1 MPDIGLDVTTGQ
13 PTTVSAVV
21 ERATDPIAVNVVT
34 PGDFAAQFPTPLD
47 HTEILDM
54 CEDISLFQN
63 IPEIRTSLKEEHWR
77 EMTALAFASGSNYI
91 AFADGTCPEEYAH
104 EGSNTTVVL
113 KNIGAK
119 KSLTISDIL
128 HSMASIAAGWGINA
142 LMGGYAAGEGLPGA
156 SDATTFTR
164 AEIASLKVKEI
175 RLSMALVM
183 NAWDRLLAG
192 GNATSRPLEF
202 DGMEALVV
210 PANGAH
216 TNTGSSVS
224 GMTVSGSFSAIGF
237 DRFLSETCAKPT
249 HVFGHPQAIQEML
262 AAYFQLGFQ
271 GSQII
276 TNVTQSGDGGNR
288 IIPGFNFA
296 GFVNTSIGRL
306 TVVSDVNFTR
316 TDMGNGAFAS
326 TLYALRMQH
335 NGMPLVYRAT
345 QIPLS
350 LVDLVPGCTSV
361 SFEIW
366 AKTALVIKQMCA
378 MSAYRSVFNGRTYSG
393 CTILG

>member
-1 MPDIGLDVTTGQ
+1 MPDIGLDVTNGQ
-13 PTTVSAVV
+13 PAPVAEALVQ
-21 ERATDPIAVNVVT
+21 RATDPIGVNVVT
-34 PGDFAAQFPTPLD
+34 PTDFAAQFPTPLD
-47 HTEILDM
+47 HTEILDL

-77 EMTALAFASGSNYI
+77 EMTSLAFVSGSNYI

-104 EGSNTTVVL
+104 DGSNSTVVL

-183 NAWDRLLAG
+183 NAWDRLLAE
-192 GNATSRPLEF
+192 GNATSRVLEF
-202 DGMEALVV
+202 DGIEALVV

-216 TNTGSSVS
+216 TNTGTSVS

-237 DRFLSETCAKPT
+237 DRFCAETCAKPT

-271 GSQII
+271 GSQVVFQ
-276 TNVTQSGDGGNR
+276 NDGNR
-288 IIPGFNFA
+288 LIPGFNFA

-306 TVVSDVNFTR
+306 TVVSDVNFAR
-316 TDMGNGAFAS
+316 TDMGNGSFAS

-335 NGMPLVYRAT
+335 NGVPLVYRAT

-350 LVDLVPGCTSV
+350 LIDLVPLCTAIQ
-361 SFEIW
+361 FEVW
-366 AKTALVIKQMCA
+366 TKTALIIKQYCA
-378 MSAYRSVFNGRTYSG
+378 QSAYRSVFSGRSYAG
-393 CTILG
+393 CTELG

>member
-13 PTTVSAVV
+13 PTPVNDAVV
-21 ERATDPIAVNVVT
+21 ARATDPLAVNVVT
-34 PGDFAAQFPTPLD
+34 PSDFTAQFPTPLD

-63 IPEIRTSLKEEHWR
+63 IPEIRTSLKAEYWR
-77 EMTALAFASGSNYI
+77 EMTSLAFTSGSNYI
-91 AFADGTCPEEYAH
+91 AFTDGACPEEYQH
-104 EGSNTTVVL
+104 DGTNTTVNL

-128 HSMASIAAGWGINA
+128 HSLASQAAGWGIQN
-142 LMGGYAAGEGLPGA
+142 LLGGYAATEGMPGG

-164 AEIASLKVKEI
+164 AQVAGLKVKEI
-175 RLSMALVM
+175 RLGMALVM
-183 NAWDRLLAG
+183 NAWDRLLAE

-202 DGMEALVV
+202 DGIEALVT
-210 PANGAH
+210 PTNGAH

-237 DRFLSETCAKPT
+237 DRFMSESCAKPT

-262 AAYFQLGFQ
+262 SAYFQLGFQ
-271 GSQII
+271 GSQVIFQ
-276 TNVTQSGDGGNR
+276 QSGDR
-288 IIPGFNFA
+288 MIPGFNFA

-306 TVVSDVNFTR
+306 TVVSDINFAR
-316 TDMGNGAFAS
+316 TDMGNGSFAS

-335 NGMPLVYRAT
+335 NGEPLVYRAT

-350 LVDLVPGCTSV
+350 LVDLVPMCTSIA
-361 SFEIW
+361 FEIW
-366 AKTALVIKQMCA
+366 SKTALIIKQECA
-378 MSAYRSVFNGRTYSG
+378 QNAYRSVFNGRVLTS
-393 CTILG
+393 CVQLG

>member
-1 MPDIGLDVTTGQ
+1 MSELGLNVENGS
-13 PTTVSAVV
+13 PTPVSEPVV
-21 ERATDPIAVNVVT
+21 QRATDPIAVNVVT
-34 PGDFAAQFPTPLD
+34 PGDFAGQFPTPLD

-63 IPEIRTSLKEEHWR
+63 IPEIRTSLKQELWR
-77 EMTALAFASGSNYI
+77 EMSTLAFVSGSNYI
-91 AFADGTCPEEYAH
+91 AFTDGACPEEYSH
-104 EGSNTTVVL
+104 DGSNRTVDL

-128 HSMASIAAGWGINA
+128 HSMASIAAGWGIQA
-142 LMGGYAAGEGLPGA
+142 LNGGYAAGEGLPGA
-156 SDATTFTR
+156 SDATAFTR

-175 RLSMALVM
+175 RLAMALVM
-183 NAWDRLLAG
+183 NAWDRLLAA

-202 DGMEALVV
+202 DGIEALVV

-271 GSQII
+271 GSQVIFQ
-276 TNVTQSGDGGNR
+276 NDGNR
-288 IIPGFNFA
+288 LIPGFNFA

-306 TVVSDVNFTR
+306 TVVSDVNFAR

-335 NGMPLVYRAT
+335 NGLPLVYRAT

-350 LVDLVPGCTSV
+350 LIDLVPMCTSIA
-361 SFEIW
+361 FEVW
-366 AKTALVIKQMCA
+366 AKTALIVKQYCA
-378 MSAYRSVFNGRTYSG
+378 QSAYRSVFNGRTYSG
-393 CTILG
+393 CTQLG

>member
-13 PTTVSAVV
+13 QTVVADPVV
-21 ERATDPIAVNVVT
+21 QRATDPIGVNVVT
-34 PGDFAAQFPTPLD
+34 PSDFATQFPTPLD

-63 IPEIRTSLKEEHWR
+63 IPEIRTSLKQELWR
-77 EMTALAFASGSNYI
+77 EMTTLAFSSGTNYI
-91 AFADGTCPEEYAH
+91 AFADGACPEEYAH
-104 EGSNTTVVL
+104 DGTNITVNL

-128 HSMASIAAGWGINA
+128 HSMASIAAGWGIQN
-142 LMGGYAAGEGLPGA
+142 LMGGYAAGEGMPGGNDA
-156 SDATTFTR
+156 STFTR

-175 RLSMALVM
+175 RLSMTLVM
-183 NAWDRLLAG
+183 NAWDRLLAA
-192 GNATSRPLEF
+192 GNATARPLEF
-202 DGMEALVV
+202 DGIQQYFV
-210 PANGAH
+210 NNSAH
-216 TNTGSSVS
+216 TNSGSNVS
-224 GMTVSGSFSAIGF
+224 GMNISGTFSAIGF
-237 DRFLSETCAKPT
+237 DRFMSETCAKPT

-271 GSQII
+271 GAQVIFQ
-276 TNVTQSGDGGNR
+276 NDGNR
-288 IIPGFNFA
+288 LIPGFNFA

-335 NGMPLVYRAT
+335 NGLPLVYRAT

-350 LVDLVPGCTSV
+350 LIDLVPLCTAIQ
-361 SFEIW
+361 FEVW
-366 AKTALVIKQMCA
+366 AKTALVIKQACA
-378 MSAYRSVFNGRTYSG
+378 QSAYTGVFAGRVLST
-393 CTILG
+393 CTQLG

>member
-1 MPDIGLDVTTGQ
+1 MPDIGLNVETGQ
-13 PTTVSAVV
+13 LIPVADPIVQ
-21 ERATDPIAVNVVT
+21 RATDPLAVNVVT
-34 PGDFAAQFPTPLD
+34 PADFAAQFPTPLD

-63 IPEIRTSLKEEHWR
+63 IPEIRTSLKQENWR
-77 EMTALAFASGSNYI
+77 EMTTLAFVSGTNYI
-91 AFADGTCPEEYAH
+91 AFADGACPEEYAH
-104 EGSNTTVVL
+104 DGSNRTVDL

-128 HSMASIAAGWGINA
+128 HSTASIAAGWGIQS
-142 LMGGYAAGEGLPGA
+142 LMGGYSAVEGMPGGT
-156 SDATTFTR
+156 DATTFTR

-175 RLSMALVM
+175 CLSMALVM
-183 NAWDRLLAG
+183 NAWDRLLAA
-192 GNATSRPLEF
+192 GNATTRVLEF

-216 TNTGSSVS
+216 TNTGSSVT

-237 DRFLSETCAKPT
+237 DRFLAETCAKPT
-249 HVFGHPQAIQEML
+249 HIFGHPQAIQETL

-271 GSQII
+271 GSQVIL
-276 TNVTQSGDGGNR
+276 QSNGDR
-288 IIPGFNFA
+288 LIPGFNFA

-306 TVVSDVNFTR
+306 TVVSDVNFAR

-326 TLYALRMQH
+326 TIYALRMQH
-335 NGMPLVYRAT
+335 NGLPLVYRST

-350 LVDLVPGCTSV
+350 LIDLVPLCTSIA
-361 SFEIW
+361 FEVW
-366 AKTALVIKQMCA
+366 AKTALIIKQYCA
-378 MSAYRSVFNGRTYSG
+378 QSAYRSVFSGRTYTG
-393 CTILG
+393 CTELG

>member
-13 PTTVSAVV
+13 QTVVADPVV
-21 ERATDPIAVNVVT
+21 QRATDPIGVNVVT
-34 PGDFAAQFPTPLD
+34 PSDFATQFPTPLD

-63 IPEIRTSLKEEHWR
+63 IPEIRTSLKQELWR
-77 EMTALAFASGSNYI
+77 EMTTLAFSSGTNYI
-91 AFADGTCPEEYAH
+91 AFADGACPEEYAH
-104 EGSNTTVVL
+104 DGTNITVNL

-128 HSMASIAAGWGINA
+128 HSMASIAAGWGIQN
-142 LMGGYAAGEGLPGA
+142 LMGGYAAGEGMPGA
-156 SDATTFTR
+156 NDASTFTR

-175 RLSMALVM
+175 RLSMTLVM
-183 NAWDRLLAG
+183 NAWDRLLAA
-192 GNATSRPLEF
+192 GNSTARPLEF
-202 DGMEALVV
+202 DGIQQYFV
-210 PANGAH
+210 NNSAH
-216 TNTGSSVS
+216 TN
-224 GMTVSGSFSAIGF
+224 SGSNVTGMNISGTFSAIGF
-237 DRFLSETCAKPT
+237 DRFMSETCAKPT

-271 GSQII
+271 GSQVIFQ
-276 TNVTQSGDGGNR
+276 NDGNR
-288 IIPGFNFA
+288 LIPGFNFA

-335 NGMPLVYRAT
+335 NGLPLVYRAT

-350 LVDLVPGCTSV
+350 LIDLVPLCTAIQ
-361 SFEIW
+361 FEVW
-366 AKTALVIKQMCA
+366 AKTALIIKQACA
-378 MSAYRSVFNGRTYSG
+378 QSAYTSVFAGRVLTT
-393 CTILG
+393 CTQLG

>member
-1 MPDIGLDVTTGQ
+1 MPETGLDVTTGQ
-13 PTTVSAVV
+13 PIPVSDAVV
-21 ERATDPIAVNVVT
+21 QRATDPLAVNVVT

-63 IPEIRTSLKEEHWR
+63 IPEIRTSLKQENWR
-77 EMTALAFASGSNYI
+77 EMTTLAFVSGSNYI
-91 AFADGTCPEEYAH
+91 AFTDGACPEEYSH
-104 EGSNTTVVL
+104 DGSNRTVDL
-113 KNIGAK
+113 KNIGVK

-128 HSMASIAAGWGINA
+128 HSIASQAAGWGISA
-142 LMGGYAAGEGLPGA
+142 LMGGYSAVEGMPGG

-175 RLSMALVM
+175 RLGMALVM
-183 NAWDRLLAG
+183 NAWDRLLAE
-192 GNATSRPLEF
+192 GNATARPLEF

-224 GMTVSGSFSAIGF
+224 GMTVSGSYSTIGF

-262 AAYFQLGFQ
+262 SAYFQLGFQ
-271 GSQII
+271 GSQ
-276 TNVTQSGDGGNR
+276 VVFQQSGDR
-288 IIPGFNFA
+288 MIPGFNFA

-306 TVVSDVNFTR
+306 TVVSDVNFAR

-326 TLYALRMQH
+326 TVYALRMQH
-335 NGMPLVYRAT
+335 NGLPLVYRST
-345 QIPLS
+345 QIPLA
-350 LVDLVPGCTSV
+350 LVDLVPMCTSV
-361 SFEIW
+361 AFEIW
-366 AKTALVIKQMCA
+366 AKTALVIKQYCA
-378 MSAYRSVFNGRTYSG
+378 QSAYRSVFSGRTYSG
-393 CTILG
+393 CTALG

>member
-1 MPDIGLDVTTGQ
+1 MPEIGLDVATGQ
-13 PTTVSAVV
+13 PTPVSDAVV
-21 ERATDPIAVNVVT
+21 QRATDPIWGTVAT

-63 IPEIRTSLKEEHWR
+63 IPEIRTSLKQENWR
-77 EMTALAFASGSNYI
+77 EMTTLAFVSGSNYI
-91 AFADGTCPEEYAH
+91 AFADGGCPEEYSH
-104 EGSNTTVVL
+104 DGSNRTVDL

-128 HSMASIAAGWGINA
+128 HSLASQAAGWGITA

-164 AEIASLKVKEI
+164 AEIAGLKVKEI
-175 RLSMALVM
+175 RLSMVLVM
-183 NAWDRLLAG
+183 NAYDRLLAE

-202 DGMEALVV
+202 DGIEALVV

-237 DRFLSETCAKPT
+237 DRFCSETCAKPT

-271 GSQII
+271 GSQVIFQ
-276 TNVTQSGDGGNR
+276 NDGNR
-288 IIPGFNFA
+288 LIPGFNFA

-306 TVVSDVNFTR
+306 TVVSDVNFAR

-335 NGMPLVYRAT
+335 NGLPLVYRAT

-350 LVDLVPGCTSV
+350 LVDLVPGCSSI
-361 SFEIW
+361 SFEVW
-366 AKTALVIKQMCA
+366 EKTALVVKQYCA
-378 MSAYRSVFNGRTYSG
+378 QSAYRSVFAGRQFNG
-393 CTILG
+393 CTQLG

>member
-13 PTTVSAVV
+13 QTVVADPVV
-21 ERATDPIAVNVVT
+21 QRATDPIGVNVVT
-34 PGDFAAQFPTPLD
+34 PSDFATQFPTPLD

-63 IPEIRTSLKEEHWR
+63 IPEIRTSLKQELWR
-77 EMTALAFASGSNYI
+77 EMTTLAFSSGTNYI
-91 AFADGTCPEEYAH
+91 AFADGACPEEYAH
-104 EGSNTTVVL
+104 DGTNITVNL

-128 HSMASIAAGWGINA
+128 HSMASIAAGWGIQN
-142 LMGGYAAGEGLPGA
+142 LMGGYAAGEGMPGGNDA
-156 SDATTFTR
+156 STFTR

-175 RLSMALVM
+175 RLSMTLVM
-183 NAWDRLLAG
+183 NAWDRLLAA
-192 GNATSRPLEF
+192 GNATARPLEF
-202 DGMEALVV
+202 DGIQQYFV
-210 PANGAH
+210 NNSAH
-216 TNTGSSVS
+216 TNSGSNVS
-224 GMTVSGSFSAIGF
+224 GMNISGTFSAIGF
-237 DRFLSETCAKPT
+237 DRFMSETCAKPT

-271 GSQII
+271 GSQVIFQ
-276 TNVTQSGDGGNR
+276 NDGNR
-288 IIPGFNFA
+288 LIPGFNFA

-335 NGMPLVYRAT
+335 NGLPLVYRAT

-350 LVDLVPGCTSV
+350 LIDLVPLCTAIQ
-361 SFEIW
+361 FEVW
-366 AKTALVIKQMCA
+366 AKTALIIKQACA
-378 MSAYRSVFNGRTYSG
+378 QSAYTGVFAGRVLST
-393 CTILG
+393 CTQLG

>member
-1 MPDIGLDVTTGQ
+1 MPDIGLDLATGQ
-13 PTTVSAVV
+13 PTPVSDAVV
-21 ERATDPIAVNVVT
+21 QRATDPIAANVVT
-34 PGDFAAQFPTPLD
+34 PDDFSAQFPTPLD

-63 IPEIRTSLKEEHWR
+63 IPEVRTSLKQELWR
-77 EMTALAFASGSNYI
+77 EMTALAFASGSNYV
-91 AFADGTCPEEYAH
+91 AFADGECPEEYAH
-104 EGSNTTVVL
+104 SGENKTVDL

-128 HSMASIAAGWGINA
+128 HSLASQAAGWGITA

-156 SDATTFTR
+156 SDATTFNR
-164 AEIASLKVKEI
+164 AQVAGLKVKEI
-175 RLSMALVM
+175 RLGMTLVM
-183 NAWDRLLAG
+183 NGYDRLLAE

-202 DGMEALVV
+202 DGIEALVT
-210 PANGAH
+210 PTNGAH

-237 DRFLSETCAKPT
+237 DRFMSETCAKPT

-271 GSQII
+271 GSQVIFQ
-276 TNVTQSGDGGNR
+276 NDGNR
-288 IIPGFNFA
+288 LIPGFNFA

-306 TVVSDVNFTR
+306 TVVSDTNFAR

-335 NGMPLVYRAT
+335 NGDPLVYRAT

-350 LVDLVPGCTSV
+350 LIDLIPSCTAIA
-361 SFEIW
+361 FEIW
-366 AKTALVIKQMCA
+366 AKTALVIKQMCSH
-378 MSAYRSVFNGRTYSG
+378 SAYRSVFEGRSITT
-393 CTILG
+393 CTKLG

>member
-13 PTTVSAVV
+13 QTVVADPVV
-21 ERATDPIAVNVVT
+21 QRATDPIGVNVVT
-34 PGDFAAQFPTPLD
+34 PSDFATQFPTPLD

-63 IPEIRTSLKEEHWR
+63 IPEIRTSLKQELWR
-77 EMTALAFASGSNYI
+77 EMTTLAFSSGTNYI
-91 AFADGTCPEEYAH
+91 AFADGACPEEYAH
-104 EGSNTTVVL
+104 DGTNITVNL

-128 HSMASIAAGWGINA
+128 HSMASIAAGWGIQN
-142 LMGGYAAGEGLPGA
+142 LMGGYAAGEGMPGGNDA
-156 SDATTFTR
+156 STFTR

-175 RLSMALVM
+175 RLSMTLVM
-183 NAWDRLLAG
+183 NAWDRLLAA
-192 GNATSRPLEF
+192 GNATARPLEF
-202 DGMEALVV
+202 DGIQQYFV
-210 PANGAH
+210 NNSAH
-216 TNTGSSVS
+216 TNSGSNVS
-224 GMTVSGSFSAIGF
+224 GMNISGTFSAIGF
-237 DRFLSETCAKPT
+237 DRFMSETCAKPT

-271 GSQII
+271 GAQVIFQ
-276 TNVTQSGDGGNR
+276 NDGNR
-288 IIPGFNFA
+288 LIPGFNFA

-316 TDMGNGAFAS
+316 TDTGNGAFAS

-335 NGMPLVYRAT
+335 NGLPLVYRAT

-350 LVDLVPGCTSV
+350 LIDLVPLCTAIQ
-361 SFEIW
+361 FEVW
-366 AKTALVIKQMCA
+366 AKTALVIKQACA
-378 MSAYRSVFNGRTYSG
+378 QSAYTGVFAGRVLST
-393 CTILG
+393 CTQLG

>member
-13 PTTVSAVV
+13 PIPVADPVV
-21 ERATDPIAVNVVT
+21 QRATDPLAVNVVT
-34 PGDFAAQFPTPLD
+34 PADFAAQFPTPLD

-63 IPEIRTSLKEEHWR
+63 IPEIRTSLKQESWR
-77 EMTALAFASGSNYI
+77 EMTTLAFVSGTNYI
-91 AFADGTCPEEYAH
+91 AFADGACPEEYTH
-104 EGSNTTVVL
+104 DGSNRTVDL

-128 HSMASIAAGWGINA
+128 HSMASIAAGWGIQN
-142 LMGGYAAGEGLPGA
+142 LMGGYSAVEGMPGGT
-156 SDATTFTR
+156 DATTFTR

-183 NAWDRLLAG
+183 NAWDRLLAA
-192 GNATSRPLEF
+192 GNATTRVLEF
-202 DGMEALVV
+202 DGMEALVT
-210 PANGAH
+210 PTNGAH
-216 TNTGSSVS
+216 TNTGSSVT

-237 DRFLSETCAKPT
+237 DRFLAETCARPT
-249 HVFGHPQAIQEML
+249 HVFGHPQAIQETL
-262 AAYFQLGFQ
+262 AAYFQLGFA

-276 TNVTQSGDGGNR
+276 LQQGGDR
-288 IIPGFNFA
+288 LTPGFNFA

-306 TVVSDVNFTR
+306 TVVSDVNFAR

-326 TLYALRMQH
+326 TIYALRMQH
-335 NGMPLVYRAT
+335 NGLPLVYRAT

-350 LVDLVPGCTSV
+350 LIDLVPMCTSIA
-361 SFEIW
+361 FEVW
-366 AKTALVIKQMCA
+366 AKTALIIKQYCA
-378 MSAYRSVFNGRTYSG
+378 QSAYRSVFSGRVLTS
-393 CTILG
+393 CTELG

>member
-1 MPDIGLDVTTGQ
+1 MPDIGLDVETGQ
-13 PTTVSAVV
+13 PTQVAEAVV
-21 ERATDPIAVNVVT
+21 QRATDPLAVNVVT
-34 PGDFAAQFPTPLD
+34 PPDFAAQFPTPLD

-77 EMTALAFASGSNYI
+77 EMTSLAFASGSNYI
-91 AFADGTCPEEYAH
+91 AFADGACPEEYAH
-104 EGSNTTVVL
+104 DGSNTTVAL

-128 HSMASIAAGWGINA
+128 HSMASIAAGWGIQS

-183 NAWDRLLAG
+183 NAWDRLLAQ
-192 GNATSRPLEF
+192 GNATSRVLEF
-202 DGMEALVV
+202 DGIQNLVTL
-210 PANGAH
+210 ANGAH
-216 TNTGSSVS
+216 TNSGSSVS

-237 DRFLSETCAKPT
+237 DRFMSETCAKPT

-271 GSQII
+271 GSQVIFQ
-276 TNVTQSGDGGNR
+276 NDGNR
-288 IIPGFNFA
+288 LIPGFNFA

-306 TVVSDVNFTR
+306 TVVSDVNFSR
-316 TDMGNGAFAS
+316 TDMGNGSFQS
-326 TLYALRMQH
+326 VLYALRMQH
-335 NGMPLVYRAT
+335 NGLPLVYRAT

-350 LVDLVPGCTSV
+350 LIDLVPMCTSIA
-361 SFEIW
+361 FEVW
-366 AKTALVIKQMCA
+366 AKTALIIKQNCA
-378 MSAYRSVFNGRTYSG
+378 QSAYASVFNGRVYTG
-393 CTILG
+393 CTQLG